1 LVTNLSSKGIVS
13 SAAKAMLNSG
23 DRNSSLSQAKAG
35 RAAERLAAAAM
46 EVIVE
51 VQVIAIAATVTTVA
65 TARIVI
71 LEIL

>member
-1 LVTNLSSKGIVS
+1 
-13 SAAKAMLNSG
+13 MLNSG